1 MSEKSRITSADQ
13 RIPSGKSKEF
23 LCLETPWK
31 HLSVFSPRG
40 GGERAAGMQGELDSK
55 DYLDRA

>member
-13 RIPSGKSKEF
+13 RIPSGKS
-23 LCLETPWK
+23 
-31 HLSVFSPRG
+31 FSEAPISIFPQRG
-40 GGERAAGMQGELDSK
+40 GGAAGMQGELDSK